1 MSGLRR
7 EALLLVPIYKISRDS
22 QGNRLTHLK
31 VTGGV
36 LRVKDALIGEEKVNQ
51 IRIYSGSKYET
62 VQEAQTGTVCAVTG
76 LLSSAPGQGLG
87 AEAASE
93 LPVLEPVLT
102 YRILL
107 PEGTDVHKSLRDLRQ
122 LEEEEPELHILWE
135 EPQARSRLRLWVK
148 YRSRF

>member
-7 EALLLVPIYKISRDS
+7 EALLFGAKIYKISRDS

-76 LLSSAPGQGLG
+76 LLSSAPGQGL
-87 AEAASE
+87 SE
-93 LPVLEPVLT
+93 Q
-102 YRILL
+102 RLL
-107 PEGTDVHKSLRDLRQ
+107 LSFRYWNRC
-122 LEEEEPELHILWE
+122 
-135 EPQARSRLRLWVK
+135 
-148 YRSRF
+148 